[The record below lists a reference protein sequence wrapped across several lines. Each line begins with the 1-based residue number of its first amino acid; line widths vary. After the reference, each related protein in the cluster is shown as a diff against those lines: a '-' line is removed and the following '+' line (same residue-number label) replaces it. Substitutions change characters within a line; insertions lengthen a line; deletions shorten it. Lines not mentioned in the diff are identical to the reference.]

1 MDDDVLADFAAYQR
15 SKGLSPR
22 TIGNRDYI
30 LRATANATGVSL
42 LTMTTRDLRGRL
54 GRGVQVG
61 TMTTERDTFVAFYRF
76 AVREEYRTDDPCNRL
91 DPIRRTRGEP
101 RPYTQQQIDLLLTT
115 GSYRRTR
122 VMILLAYHQ
131 GLRAASIA
139 RIHGHDFDL
148 ENDTIRIVAKGDKI
162 AVRPLHPIIRELA
175 QTMPR
180 DGYWFP
186 ARNGAPGHI
195 HPRSVYDLM
204 TRAKKRA
211 GIHDTRLTGHSL
223 RHAFA
228 TELVEAD
235 VDIAVVSK
243 LMMHSSLATTSIYA
257 GVSSRRL
264 REGVTALPSK
274 ALPPI
279 SGRRRAA

>member
-1 MDDDVLADFAAYQR
+1 MDDDVLTDFASYQR
-15 SKGLSPR
+15 GKGLSAR
-22 TIGNRDYI
+22 TISNRDYI
-30 LRATANATGVSL
+30 LRAASAAIGTPL
-42 LTMTTRDLRGRL
+42 LKLTTRDLRNRL
-54 GRGVQVG
+54 GRGIQVG

-76 AVREEYRTDDPCNRL
+76 AVREEYRTDDPCTRL
-91 DPIRRTRGEP
+91 DPIRRKRGEP
-101 RPYTQQQIDLLLTT
+101 RPYTQHQIDLLLTT

-148 ENDTIRIVAKGDKI
+148 EADTIRIVAKGDKI
-162 AVRPLHPIIRELA
+162 AVRPLHPVIRELA
-175 QTMPR
+175 LTMPR
-180 DGYWFP
+180 DGHWFP
-186 ARNGAPGHI
+186 ARNGQPGHI

-211 GIHDTRLTGHSL
+211 GIHDSRLTGHSL

-235 VDIAVVSK
+235 VDIVVVSK

-257 GVSSRRL
+257 GVSTRRMI
-264 REGVTALPSK
+264 EGVAALPGK
-274 ALPPI
+274 QLPLT